1 MEAARLP
8 ERPASP
14 NIPAIL
20 LIGLVLGLGSGVGF
34 AAVKESSDTTVHS
47 LEQLISAVAFPA
59 LVAIPE
65 IVTPK
70 DISRRNMKR
79 GFAVGTLIAFVA
91 LSVVLVHFFVM
102 DLDVLWARLARRMP
116 L

>member
-1 MEAARLP
+1 VEAARLP
-8 ERPASP
+8 EKPASP

-20 LIGLVLGLGSGVGF
+20 LIGLVLGLGSGAGF
-34 AAVKESSDTTVHS
+34 AAMKESSDTSVHS
-47 LEQLISAVAFPA
+47 LEQLAPALPFPA

-70 DISRRNMKR
+70 DISRRNMR
-79 GFAVGTLIAFVA
+79 NGVLVGTLVAAFGIG
-91 LSVVLVHFFVM
+91 VVIFHFFVM
-102 DLDVLWARLARRMP
+102 DLDVLWARLSRRMA